1 VTLQRSHPPS
11 RGSGS
16 IRADGGGA
24 GTRLTPLRLL
34 AVALLLAPLPLIA
47 AVSLGGGDVAASGL
61 PRLVVAARDG
71 DLYVGERRI
80 TTSAAIDGEPDWSPD
95 GREIA
100 YVRQQ
105 PGERST
111 SLYVIRRD
119 GGGLRRLT
127 RATQVVSHP
136 AWSGDGRR
144 IAYAASPLAGGSFD
158 IWTIHSRGGTPR
170 AVASGDAEQVA
181 PAFGR
186 DGTLTFRTLEP
197 GDEFPEKTRD
207 TGTPRVGPRELL
219 PDFDQ
224 RPPFRLT
231 IAGTKL
237 GFASAT
243 DNVGDGPIWVRG
255 SRPAPAGPMVA
266 RQLVR
271 LSDGSVRPYEDAGR
285 LRYTP
290 ESTHSHWHLLDF
302 QRYELRTLAGDL
314 VVRDRKSGFCL
325 ADHYGLARRRVAV
338 FTGARFLGNCAASQP
353 RALAVE
359 QGTSTGFTDLYP
371 AHFHGQNL
379 ELRGVPAGIYL
390 LVHRANPDGL
400 LEELDYA
407 NNAASLRI
415 RLTWPG
421 TTPRVDT
428 LRTCESSA
436 DC

>member
-1 VTLQRSHPPS
+1 
-11 RGSGS
+11 
-16 IRADGGGA
+16 
-24 GTRLTPLRLL
+24 
-34 AVALLLAPLPLIA
+34 
-47 AVSLGGGDVAASGL
+47 
-61 PRLVVAARDG
+61 VAARDG
-71 DLYVGERRI
+71 DLWVGENRI

-100 YVRQQ
+100 FVRRQ
-105 PGERST
+105 PGARGT
-111 SLYVIRRD
+111 SLYVIRRE
-119 GGGLRRLT
+119 GGGLRRLP
-127 RATQVVSHP
+127 RPAQVVSHP
-136 AWSGDGRR
+136 AWSGDGLRL
-144 IAYAASPLAGGSFD
+144 AYAASPLAGGSFD
-158 IWTIHSRGGTPR
+158 IWTIPSRGGTPT

-186 DGTLTFRTLEP
+186 DGRLTFRTLGP
-197 GDEFPEKTRD
+197 GEEAPERTRD
-207 TGTPRVGPRELL
+207 TGTPEIGARQLL

-231 IAGTKL
+231 IRGTKL

-243 DNVGDGPIWVRG
+243 DNVGDGPIWIRG
-255 SRPAPAGPMVA
+255 SRASASAPMLA

-271 LSDGSVRPYEDAGR
+271 LSDGTVRPYDGAGR

-338 FTGARFLGNCAASQP
+338 FTGARFLGNCAASRP
-353 RALAVE
+353 GTLAVE
-359 QGTSTGFTDLYP
+359 QGTSTGYTDLYP

-379 ELRGVPAGIYL
+379 ELRGVPAGDYL
-390 LVHRANPDGL
+390 LVHRANPEGV

-415 RLTWPG
+415 RLTWRG
-421 TTPRVDT
+421 TAPHVRT
-428 LRTCESSA
+428 LRTCEGSA
-436 DC
+436 SC